1 MGRSGHHPDKGQ
13 PARETTRTMEIEP
26 PPRAGVDAIASA
38 ICEAGRSRSRS
49 EESPNAVETIP
60 VEEDGVDAL
69 MREAATVLGRAAQ
82 SLAAED
88 SPPQVVKRKRH
99 QRTPSLVD
107 AAAVLAGVS
116 EAPPPRDDNAASR
129 ALAALNALDPKRKE
143 TPPPPPV
150 AIVTP
155 DPARLRGR
163 YRCSRCGEPK
173 ANHVCKGAQ
182 RYERSVAGQT
192 VGLEPKDVK
201 KAGDKVLTVRAWTPA
216 RARPAPKAKSPVPTP
231 PRVPTPP
238 PPRVVVT
245 RTPLPVAKRP
255 RAASTSPMPL
265 PVATPSPGLLF
276 QRPRANSMSPPGLP
290 LLPRPRAG
298 SLPGLPLF
306 APTVALPWACP
317 CGKAFGFG
325 PRGSPPAL
333 AWVAHARQCGL
344 GGRAFPPRPPPVP
357 AARPPPPGQ
366 P

>member
-1 MGRSGHHPDKGQ
+1 MDVE
-13 PARETTRTMEIEP
+13 A
-26 PPRAGVDAIASA
+26 PPRAGVDAVASA
-38 ICEAGRSRSRS
+38 ICEAGRRSRSRS

-69 MREAATVLGRAAQ
+69 MREAATVLGQ
-82 SLAAED
+82 SLAEV

-116 EAPPPRDDNAASR
+116 ET
-129 ALAALNALDPKRKE
+129 ALDPTRKE
-143 TPPPPPV
+143 PPPPPPPPV
-150 AIVTP
+150 AVVTP
-155 DPARLRGR
+155 ESARPRGR

-192 VGLEPKDVK
+192 MGLAPEDVK
-201 KAGDKVLTVRAWTPA
+201 QAGDKVLTVRAWTPA
-216 RARPAPKAKSPVPTP
+216 RARPAPKATSPVPTP

-238 PPRVVVT
+238 PPRVVVS

-276 QRPRANSMSPPGLP
+276 PRPRANSMSPPGLP

-306 APTVALPWACP
+306 TPGIPWACP

-344 GGRAFPPRPPPVP
+344 GGRAFPPRPPP
-357 AARPPPPGQ
+357 PPPGAQ
-366 P
+366 SGTPPRV

>member
-1 MGRSGHHPDKGQ
+1 MDTE
-13 PARETTRTMEIEP
+13 A
-26 PPRAGVDAIASA
+26 PPRAGVDAVASA
-38 ICEAGRSRSRS
+38 ICEAGRRSRSRS

-69 MREAATVLGRAAQ
+69 MREAATVLAVSQ
-82 SLAAED
+82 S
-88 SPPQVVKRKRH
+88 QVVKRKRH

-116 EAPPPRDDNAASR
+116 EIT
-129 ALAALNALDPKRKE
+129 ALDPQRKE

-150 AIVTP
+150 AVVTP
-155 DPARLRGR
+155 ESARPRGR

-238 PPRVVVT
+238 PPRVVVS

-276 QRPRANSMSPPGLP
+276 PRPRANSMSPPGLP

-344 GGRAFPPRPPPVP
+344 GGRAFPPRPPP
-357 AARPPPPGQ
+357 PPPGR
-366 P
+366 